1 MVTYLLSVLIG
12 IVIIILTFI
21 SGMSFGY
28 ITTKKVVNDLV
39 NEHGDEF
46 VYKWKERYIK
56 GEKNEK
62 VIK

>member
-28 ITTKKVVNDLV
+28 ITTKKAVNDLV

-46 VYKWKERYIK
+46 VYKWKERHIK